1 MPASTC
7 PPTKKPSEKFMY
19 AAATPP
25 SGPSTSMPAAPSI
38 RWYCQL
44 PGNGSQAARGAA
56 SVGRVG
62 MARRSERNSVPVA
75 KHRRRAAPRWPG
87 SFALPQGRRCP
98 TGVYTSF
105 VRNHMADIVAPT
117 TTYASP
123 CPSCQT
129 SKHLTCRCRL
139 HHRPIRPVPG
149 RSASR
154 C

>member
-44 PGNGSQAARGAA
+44 PGDGSQAARGAA
-56 SVGRVG
+56 SEGRTG
-62 MARRSERNSVPVA
+62 MARPLQRNSVPVA
-75 KHRRRAAPRWPG
+75 KHRRRAWVRRLLCVTAVPAPAG
-87 SFALPQGRRCP
+87 
-98 TGVYTSF
+98 GVYTSF
-105 VRNHMADIVAPT
+105 ARNYLGDIVAPT
-117 TTYASP
+117 TTPADP
-123 CPSCQT
+123 CPPCQT
-129 SKHLTCRCRL
+129 CPPRACRCRPHPHPL
-139 HHRPIRPVPG
+139 RPAPG